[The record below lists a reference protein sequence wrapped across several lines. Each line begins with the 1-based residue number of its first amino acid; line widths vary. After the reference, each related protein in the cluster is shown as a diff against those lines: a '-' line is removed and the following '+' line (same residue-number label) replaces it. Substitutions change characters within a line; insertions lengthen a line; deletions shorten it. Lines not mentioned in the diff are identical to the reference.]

1 MESYKS
7 RVDYTVSDNTK
18 VTYSFP
24 FQYLKKK
31 FVKVD
36 VTSTDNTVATLT
48 YGVDYTVTDLSITL
62 TAALEV
68 GKTLTIYR
76 ETDTDSIVSWNDGS
90 ILLAADM
97 SLSDVQM
104 LHLQEEH
111 EDYLKIHSIRTE
123 TTEYNESVWD
133 ASSHRIHNVAD
144 PIDAQDAVTKN
155 YMESVQSGFV
165 QQNTALKNE
174 ATKQASAATVSATN
188 AKTSETNS
196 KTSETNVA
204 TSAAA
209 AKVSETNSKTSETNA
224 KTSETNAATSE
235 TAAATSETNAKTSE
249 TNAAASKSSAATS
262 ATNAKTSET
271 NSKTSET
278 NASETNA
285 AASKTS
291 AATSAANASTSE
303 TNAKYWAESSTSPD
317 GLVDS
322 DSSTG
327 YTQSSKTWAQVAKTN
342 AIGKNTF
349 TGATSSSDGT
359 TGLVPQPK
367 TGEQEKYLKADGTW
381 STIDLSSKLGNSGDT
396 MHGGIA
402 FDTDL
407 GISTEAV
414 KIYKGQNDTGD
425 LIEGT
430 MNLTLQTSNGVGIV
444 DNCVNNRT
452 TIAFN
457 ARTGNIA
464 TIAGTVEQLYS
475 QGSNWI
481 RYTSGLQ
488 ICWGDVSSGN
498 SVSFPQAFKDT
509 PSITCTCLGNSSS
522 YVLNRS
528 TTGFKNNTTLTI
540 NYIAVGRWI

>member
-104 LHLQEEH
+104 LHLQEEQ
-111 EDYLKIHSIRTE
+111 EDYLKTHSIRTE
-123 TTEYNESVWD
+123 TTAYNETVFD

-174 ATKQASAATVSATN
+174 TTKQVSAATVSATN
-188 AKTSETNS
+188 AKTSEN
-196 KTSETNVA
+196 NVA
-204 TSAAA
+204 ASKDAAA
-209 AKVSETNSKTSETNA
+209 AA
-224 KTSETNAATSE
+224 
-235 TAAATSETNAKTSE
+235 
-249 TNAAASKSSAATS
+249 
-262 ATNAKTSET
+262 
-271 NSKTSET
+271 
-278 NASETNA
+278 
-285 AASKTS
+285 
-291 AATSAANASTSE
+291 AANASTSE

-349 TGATSSSDGT
+349 TGATSTSDGS

-381 STIDLSSKLGNSGDT
+381 STVDLSLYVPTSEVSNS
-396 MHGGIA
+396 A
-402 FDTDL
+402 N
-407 GISTEAV
+407 
-414 KIYKGQNDTGD
+414 KIP
-425 LIEGT
+425 
-430 MNLTLQTSNGVGIV
+430 
-444 DNCVNNRT
+444 R
-452 TIAFN
+452 FN
-457 ARTGNIA
+457 
-464 TIAGTVEQLYS
+464 
-475 QGSNWI
+475 
-481 RYTSGLQ
+481 
-488 ICWGDVSSGN
+488 SSGHI
-498 SVSFPQAFKDT
+498 VFPNGAELWVD
-509 PSITCTCLGNSSS
+509 
-522 YVLNRS
+522 
-528 TTGFKNNTTLTI
+528 
-540 NYIAVGRWI
+540 